1 MRHSELEAI
10 GAQPAVYPNPRVTPA
25 NMSRT
30 FNSNF
35 DRDSRSPRRSSNPH
49 TALPIALP
57 PAPRPHSVPA
67 NITRPLCRTLTDQ
80 LPTRYDSAVRD
91 GTRLARSRTR
101 TRTRTR
107 SASERARRRRRRR
120 QRGQQQ
126 SWRTRRRQR
135 RRYGRTQRAS
145 SPAEHRGGTEE
156 RRALRSSRARDPRRQ
171 ADEAAEL
178 VVMTRFS
185 HGLLWLAWIW
195 HTRE

>member
-107 SASERARRRRRRR
+107 SASERARRRRRR